1 MADALEQVL
10 SDIKAGKAKPFYL
23 VHGEEFLARRAA
35 EAICEALVPPK
46 NRDLNFAQVD
56 GGAGAREVAMQL
68 DTVPMFRGTKVVFVE
83 AADVLLAKRDV
94 AKEFAR
100 AKELWIQS
108 SRKKDAARR
117 VLSIIAPAG
126 WTYRDLDFDGPNAP
140 TKARWKKEVG
150 FEPEGDDRAFLS
162 ELGKWCAE
170 MELKAPRDDAEALQK
185 SVTQGPPKGNHL
197 VLLCD
202 EFDPKHPVA
211 RQVVERGV
219 VIERK
224 VESNAKGRGV
234 DAFDIQALVAERLGP
249 LGKKMSP
256 GAIHLLKERIG
267 PAMRQTASELDKLA
281 LYVGDRVS
289 IEERDVE
296 LLVAPVREEEFFELS
311 NALGDGDA
319 AKALELVETELFHGK
334 HPVLILAGMVSSI
347 RRMTLDAAR
356 LAKVPG
362 AISGRELAYRA
373 FESDVFPRLL
383 ELGAGGKSA
392 YPAYMNYKRI
402 RKHGLRKLLEALV
415 LCAESDSQ
423 MKTGRDGKL
432 VLEKLILAF
441 CGTGR
446 HAA

>member
-1 MADALEQVL
+1 MADALDQAL
-10 SDIKAGKAKPFYL
+10 ADIKAGKAKPLYL
-23 VHGEEFLARRAA
+23 VCGEEFLARRAA

-46 NRDLNFAQVD
+46 NRDLNFTTID
-56 GGAGAREVAMQL
+56 GGAGAREVALNL

-83 AADVLLAKRDV
+83 GADVLLAKRDV
-94 AKEFAR
+94 AKELTR
-100 AKELWIQS
+100 AKELWNQS

-117 VLSIIAPAG
+117 VLSLISAAG
-126 WTYRDLDFDGPNAP
+126 WTYRELDFDGANAP

-150 FEPEGDDRAFLS
+150 FEPEGDDRTFLA
-162 ELGKWCAE
+162 EVGRWCAE

-211 RQVVERGV
+211 RQVSDRGL

-234 DAFDIQALVAERLGP
+234 DAFDIHAIVAEVLGP
-249 LGKKMSP
+249 L
-256 GAIHLLKERIG
+256 HLLKERIG
-267 PAMRQTASELDKLA
+267 PAMRQTSMELEKLA
-281 LYVGDRVS
+281 VYVGDRS
-289 IEERDVE
+289 MIEERDVE

-319 AKALELVETELFHGK
+319 AKALALVETEIFHGK

-362 AISGRELAYRA
+362 ALSGRELSYRA
-373 FESDVFPRLL
+373 FEGEVFPKLQ

-402 RKHGLRKLLEALV
+402 RKHGLKKLLEALA
-415 LCAESDSQ
+415 LAAESDSQ
-423 MKTGRDGKL
+423 MKTGRDGQL

-441 CGTGR
+441 CGAGK